1 MRRPLVLTGASAAGK
16 STCARAL
23 ADQSARAA
31 CIDVDDVRQLVRS
44 GAAAPW
50 EGPAGRAQLLLGATN
65 ACALGRNLLAVGF
78 DVVIADVVTPDTA
91 AVYRRE
97 LSDVLLVR
105 LVITFREAQRR
116 AATRPAHLTDEEFAW
131 VHRLDAGAAP
141 AADAVLDVDGLS
153 VEQQVASLAELWRTS
168 SSD

>member
-23 ADQSARAA
+23 ADQAPRAA

-50 EGPAGRAQLLLGATN
+50 DGPAGRAQLLLGATN
-65 ACALGRNLLAVGF
+65 ACALGRNFRDAGF
-78 DVVIADVVTPDTA
+78 DVVIADVVTPETA

-97 LSDVLLVR
+97 LPDVLLVR
-105 LVITFREAQRR
+105 LVVTFEEAQRR
-116 AATRPAHLTDEEFAW
+116 ASTRPVHITDEEFAW
-131 VHRLDAGAAP
+131 VHRLDADAAP
-141 AADAVLDVDGLS
+141 EADVVLHVDGWS
-153 VEQQVASLAELWRTS
+153 VTEQVVALAELWRTS
-168 SSD
+168 SPD